1 MTNFDKFTIF
11 GERCS
16 GTNYLEHVMTTNFDI
31 KYSSDMCN
39 KHFFCFNDYNKVDAS
54 KMLFIGIVRNPI
66 YWLNSFSKELYHVPE
81 INRQSLNN
89 FLFNE
94 WYSVLDEQSDNKPT
108 NHFNEN
114 TSLSNKRLIRSYPI
128 NKKDLNYNTGKK
140 CKNIF
145 ELRKIKNKYLME
157 KMPQMFPNN
166 YILINYE
173 SLLYKFEETMHEIQR
188 RFNLKLRYSQ
198 FVNTKKYK
206 KSDKY
211 SFVNQRTITFDPPTV
226 DLIWKHLC
234 VEQETS
240 LGYFKNDNNGYF
252 KNSQP
257 DQRLDNIP
265 FKLGI
270 AEQQSG
276 Q

>member
-1 MTNFDKFTIF
+1 MNNFTKFTIF

-16 GTNYLEHVMTTNFDI
+16 GTNYLEHVISTNFNI
-31 KYSSDMCN
+31 KYTSDICN
-39 KHFFCFNDYNKVDAS
+39 KHFFCFNDYNNIDTS

-81 INRQSLNN
+81 INRQSLKN

-94 WYSVLDEQSDNKPT
+94 WYSVLDEQPDKPT

-114 TSLSNKRLIRSYPI
+114 ASLTSKRFITNVNPLI
-128 NKKDLNYNTGKK
+128 NKKDLNYITGKK

-157 KMPQMFPNN
+157 KMPQRFPNN

-173 SLLYKFEETMHEIQR
+173 NLLYKFEETLTKIQE
-188 RFNLKLRYSQ
+188 RFKLTMRYPQ

-206 KSDKY
+206 KSGNY
-211 SFVNQRTITFDPPTV
+211 SFVNQRTITFNPQTV
-226 DLIWKHLC
+226 DLIWKNLC
-234 VEQETS
+234 VEQEKQ
-240 LGYFKNDNNGYF
+240 LGYLKNDNNGFF
-252 KNSQP
+252 K
-257 DQRLDNIP
+257 
-265 FKLGI
+265 K
-270 AEQQSG
+270 
-276 Q
+276 